1 MRTGQSIEIED
12 EEEDD
17 WLLAAN
23 GERGMANPQRRY
35 ADTPIRNT
43 PYPPQVRASFSS
55 KMAGAMGTVAIGS
68 FSVASHL
75 AAGRRPN
82 DCEV

>member
-35 ADTPIRNT
+35 ADTQHPLPSPSQSEFLLQDGGGDGNGGNRKLFGGV
-43 PYPPQVRASFSS
+43 PLGSRA
-55 KMAGAMGTVAIGS
+55 
-68 FSVASHL
+68 
-75 AAGRRPN
+75 AAKRL
-82 DCEV
+82 